1 MQSALLRRINIQRSE
16 QLSKISINPMTNIF
30 CIGDSKGFLQII
42 NYPQIIA
49 QSHPINR
56 DESFSQ
62 NQNQNCFQY
71 ITNIKHKYSIS
82 LISWNVCYNKLTTVD
97 SEGTLVVWKKKGGYY
112 DIEMVNK
119 REESY
124 IRDVKWS
131 KDGKFICFI
140 YEDGQIFTGLV
151 EGNHDWYNVLESG
164 LAFVEF
170 SPDDQK
176 ILIAKKKEKIYIFS
190 ANGQQIGEM
199 NLDPPFNE
207 YDIVTIDWWCDYRR
221 YYNENNLKEEKE
233 SENNINNNNLNNNN
247 KLAQSSEIWLKESMH
262 ENDYNKFS
270 KHLMIAFINGIILFF
285 DDENDKEPK
294 KLKTELKKILG
305 AQWEPRGTFFIVT
318 GNFNDSKEDNKS
330 ENNSKAIAL
339 FYNLDCEM
347 IKILVCPN
355 KIFSFSL
362 GNSTTIALEAQNI
375 IYTGFIKYDYK
386 WAFFANTIVVG
397 YLIGDNKYNVIYLD
411 IDNNAKMSKN
421 IHNLLGII
429 SNDSFCVLFTKND
442 ESEYNILF
450 TNNFGN
456 VTNKKKCPIKP
467 ETYAINNDYLI
478 ISDGNY
484 IYILSFKRNIK
495 AKKKNRKISE
505 DASNSKLIKNNDKKS
520 VDNINLNLDKN
531 SMKEFIFFIDD
542 ENIDINAINYDYDT
556 FIRENNNSKI
566 KTNNKIVS
574 ITLSSKYF
582 YICRSLGN
590 VYQYDI
596 TNLKLEKK
604 FFFKEKIKKFG
615 VSPFETYLWSIDKDD
630 ILRIHNIKSEENS
643 DEKNN
648 NLIDEFLL
656 KDVWEIEWMHKS
668 EDFDENFEDSLSFVT
683 VERNKLVFYSNL
695 LHEGDPYI
703 CTDYLA
709 IYFDN
714 EAIAVKLE
722 DLINNKN
729 NSNINPNNYIKKY
742 ENKILA
748 KFNNLLETK
757 KNLDEVYDFVK
768 KNPNKKLWRKL
779 SMKAMDNLDFD
790 TARKSMLQMNDF
802 NGIEFL
808 NKMKNVKDPEL
819 LKAEIAQYN
828 SNYEEAS
835 KLFSKS
841 NRNDLNLAMLMKLG
855 KWEQVSEIMSQD
867 ENGENT
873 KNDQIKMAYNNC
885 ADELFEKKEYDK
897 AEEFYN
903 KAGNVK
909 GLTNCYFAKEEY
921 DKASK
926 MIESIPEDDEYLEE
940 IGNKFLG
947 LGMYDEAV
955 MAFTKHGNIKKGIES
970 YMSCNRWE
978 DAIDLSAKN
987 GFVFMQQLVDKF
999 SDQFRLSGKKLDLI
1013 NLYRKANMSVEVHK
1027 YLCEIAQDMRKMGVA
1042 PITIKKIYVLAAL
1055 ELERYKA
1062 QINQQIDEEGLFTN
1076 RNKDNAKL
1084 KINYIDDALK
1094 KDIDRITNNHWRGAE
1109 AYHYYLL
1116 CQVQIHNKKYKSSCK
1131 TAMRLRFYEDILG
1144 TETVYRLIALC
1155 SYMNKCYKFF
1165 SNALEVLSN
1174 DKSINKNIRLKY
1186 QQMSQNFFLK
1196 KKPENLDEKFYKC
1209 PNPDCQEPISEYDTY
1224 CSTCGFAMYGC
1235 VLSGMS
1241 ILDNNYFKCK
1251 QCRNK
1256 TIKFEVKKKQFKH
1269 CPLCHVNLFEKK
1281 KEG

>member
-16 QLSKISINPMTNIF
+16 QLSKISINPMTNFF

-42 NYPQIIA
+42 NYPQIIS
-49 QSHPINR
+49 QSQPLSR

-62 NQNQNCFQY
+62 NQNQNCFQF
-71 ITNIKHKYSIS
+71 ITNIQHKYSIS
-82 LISWNVCYNKLTTVD
+82 LISWNICYNKLTTVD

-131 KDGKFICFI
+131 KSGKFICFI

-151 EGNHDWYNVLESG
+151 EGNHDWYNTVESG

-176 ILIAKKKEKIYIFS
+176 ILITKKKEKIYIFS

-199 NLDPPFNE
+199 ILEEPYNE
-207 YDIVTIDWWCDYRR
+207 YDIVTIDWWSDYRKN
-221 YYNENNLKEEKE
+221 YNEMILNEEKDAE
-233 SENNINNNNLNNNN
+233 SVADKSRNNIHD
-247 KLAQSSEIWLKESMH
+247 KLSKSTDIWLKDSIH

-270 KHLMIAFINGIILFF
+270 KHLMIAFSNGNILFF

-294 KLKTELKKILG
+294 KLKTELNKILG
-305 AQWEPRGTFFIVT
+305 AQWEPKGTFFIVT

-330 ENNSKAIAL
+330 ENYAKALAL
-339 FYNLDCEM
+339 FYNLEGEM

-375 IYTGFIKYDYK
+375 IYTGFIKYNYK
-386 WAFFANTIVVG
+386 WAFFCNTIVVG
-397 YLIGDNKYNVIYLD
+397 YLIGDNKYNVLYLD

-429 SNDSFCVLFTKND
+429 ANDLFCVLFTSNR
-442 ESEYNILF
+442 ENFYNILF

-456 VTNKKKCPIKP
+456 VTDNKKCPIKP
-467 ETYAINNDYLI
+467 VTYAINNDYLI

-484 IYILSFKRNIK
+484 IFIQVFKRNIK
-495 AKKKNRKISE
+495 KKKKNVDEKSDSE
-505 DASNSKLIKNNDKKS
+505 IKNNNDKKS
-520 VDNINLNLDKN
+520 ENIIINFDKK
-531 SMKEFIFFIDD
+531 SIKEYIFFIDD
-542 ENIDINAINYDYDT
+542 ENINIKKINYDYDT
-556 FIRENNNSKI
+556 FISEAKNL
-566 KTNNKIVS
+566 KTNNKIIAIS
-574 ITLSSKYF
+574 LTSKYF
-582 YICRSLGN
+582 YISRSLGN

-596 TNLKLEKK
+596 STFKLEKK

-615 VSPFETYLWSIDKDD
+615 VSPFETYLWSIDNDD
-630 ILRIHNIKSEENS
+630 ILRLHNIKPDIKEN
-643 DEKNN
+643 EKENK
-648 NLIDEFLL
+648 LINEFIL
-656 KDVWEIEWMHKS
+656 KDVWELEWINKT
-668 EDFDENFEDSLSFVT
+668 EDFDENFDDTLSFVT
-683 VERNKLVFYSNL
+683 VERNKLFFYSNL
-695 LHEGDPYI
+695 EHEGDPYI

-709 IYFDN
+709 KYFDN

-722 DLINNKN
+722 DLINNKH
-729 NSNINPNNYIKKY
+729 NSNINPNNYIKRY

-748 KFNNLLETK
+748 QFNNLIETGK
-757 KNLDEVYDFVK
+757 DLDEIYDFVK
-768 KNPNKKLWRKL
+768 KNPSKKLWRRL
-779 SMKAMDNLDFD
+779 SMKAMENLDFD

-808 NKMKNVKDPEL
+808 NRMKNVKDPEL

-855 KWEQVSEIMSQD
+855 KWDQVSEIMSQE
-867 ENGENT
+867 ENGENKNT
-873 KNDQIKMAYNNC
+873 KEEQIKMAYNNY

-897 AEEFYN
+897 AEEYYN
-903 KAGNVK
+903 KSGNIK

-926 MIESIPEDDEYLEE
+926 MLEVIPEEDEYLEE
-940 IGNKFLG
+940 MGNKFLG
-947 LGMYDEAV
+947 LGMCNEAV
-955 MAFTKHGNIKKGIES
+955 IAFTKHGNIKKGIES
-970 YMSCNRWE
+970 YISCNRWE
-978 DAIDLSAKN
+978 DALDLSAKN
-987 GFVFMQQLVDKF
+987 GFIYMQELVDKF

-1027 YLCEIAQDMRKMGVA
+1027 YLCEIAQDMRRMGVS
-1042 PITIKKIYVLAAL
+1042 PITVKKIYVLAAL
-1055 ELERYKA
+1055 ELEKYKS
-1062 QINQQIDEEGLFTN
+1062 QINQQIYEEGLFN
-1076 RNKDNAKL
+1076 NKNQDNSKS

-1094 KDIDRITNNHWRGAE
+1094 KEIDRIINNHWRGAE

-1116 CQVQIHNKKYKSSCK
+1116 CQVQLHNKKYKSSCK

-1144 TETVYRLIALC
+1144 TETVYKLIAVC
-1155 SYMNKCYKFF
+1155 SYMNKCYKIFA
-1165 SNALEVLSN
+1165 NALGVLSN
-1174 DKSINKNIRLKY
+1174 DESINKNLRIKFN
-1186 QQMSQNFFLK
+1186 QMAKDFFLK
-1196 KKPENLDEKFYKC
+1196 KKPENIDEKFYKC

-1224 CSTCGFAMYGC
+1224 CCTCGYIMYGC

-1241 ILDNNYFKCK
+1241 ILDNKYFKCK

-1256 TIKFEVKKKQFKH
+1256 TIKVEVKKKQFKH
-1269 CPLCHVNLFEKK
+1269 CPLCHVNLYKK
-1281 KEG
+1281 KNEE